1 MSREKIGS
9 VYSSRQG
16 LDNIWVPTFATL
28 MRQLQRRRGRPGQE
42 EASSVGGVGGAL
54 QGSRGDICQL
64 LGTGREAGRRVWGV
78 WGGVTAVK
86 KID

>member
-28 MRQLQRRRGRPGQE
+28 MRQLQRRRGRPGRE
-42 EASSVGGVGGAL
+42 ETSSVKGRGAL

-78 WGGVTAVK
+78 GGGVTAVN